1 MSTITNEFTPTRLK
15 TGDLKE
21 LANTS
26 ANPCVSILMPT
37 YRRGPETQQNAILFK
52 NLLGDAKRQL
62 EAAGHDCSIVDPLE
76 SLSAKYDFWQHQSE
90 GLAIFVT
97 PEKTRLVRVNRSLPE
112 RVFVGETLWLLP
124 LVKQWNTG
132 DTQFVLSLTWDS
144 ASLFR
149 FDGES
154 LELIETDVLP
164 ATFHDLVV
172 PRDPEESLQNT
183 SHRSH
188 GGAGAT
194 STAIYHGHGEGEDKI
209 EADRDQYLS
218 LVGDQVAAAI
228 YNTGIPL
235 VLVAT
240 TEVAG
245 HFEATTDVSVDARI
259 EGSPSQWSDQ
269 ELRERVLQAVS
280 DQPSGGSEEDLDQF
294 ATAIAQS
301 QGSSKLSEI
310 VAAAANG
317 RVDSLLISADETDT
331 DATQRNTAV
340 VETLR
345 QGGRVY
351 RCEPDQMP
359 ENAAVMAIFRY

>member
-1 MSTITNEFTPTRLK
+1 MSTITNELTPTRLK
-15 TGDLKE
+15 AGELNE

-37 YRRGPETQQNAILFK
+37 YRNGPETQQNAILFK

-62 EAAGHDCSIVDPLE
+62 EAAGHDGSIVESLE
-76 SLSAKYDFWQHQSE
+76 SLSTKHAFWQHQSE
-90 GLAIFVT
+90 GLAVFVT
-97 PEKTRLVRVNRSLPE
+97 PDTTRLVRVNRSLPE
-112 RVFVGETLWLLP
+112 RVFVGQTLWLLP
-124 LVKQWNTG
+124 LVRQWNTG

-154 LELIETDVLP
+154 LELMETGVLP

-209 EADRDQYLS
+209 AADRDQYLS

-245 HFEATTDVSVDARI
+245 HFEATTDVSVDARV
-259 EGSPSQWSDQ
+259 EGSPAQWSDQ
-269 ELRERVLQAVS
+269 DLRERVRQTLS
-280 DQPSGGSEEDLDQF
+280 DQLSGGSEEGLDRF

-301 QGSSKLSEI
+301 QGSSDLSEI
-310 VAAAANG
+310 VAATANG
-317 RVDSLLISADETDT
+317 RVDSLLIAADETDAE
-331 DATQRNTAV
+331 ATHWNSAV

-345 QGGRVY
+345 QGGSVY
-351 RCEPDQMP
+351 RCEAEQMP
-359 ENAAVMAIFRY
+359 GVSKLMAIFRY